1 MISDLLTGF
10 GVSFLPGGSHSS
22 SQLWSLPLVGGVG
35 SVPCES
41 LLVGG
46 MCGVF
51 WCMEPGLVSLKGS
64 AISSHVF
71 WVSVPW

>member
-1 MISDLLTGF
+1 M
-10 GVSFLPGGSHSS
+10 
-22 SQLWSLPLVGGVG
+22 GGVG
-35 SVPCES
+35 PVPCES
-41 LLVGG
+41 LLAGG